1 MAPKKK
7 KKAASNPARGF
18 ATVSVPSKTKADDGV
33 IEPEAVSAD
42 VGHAESTSHESRGAV
57 DISQPLQESSF
68 QKMTADQMEAHLEDA
83 ELQIIVDKFA
93 DRSKREAVR
102 QVAKLETERRT
113 LRAQAMPLETDDW
126 LSEGLVQ
133 EICTL
138 YRSCE
143 GEQES
148 SLCSLQADKELQ
160 QDDLLVKLWTLQQVL
175 KLLHIPHEERVL
187 KHVVSLTSDLILKSK
202 DYVWGLEESLDWLA
216 LQSSPEELPL
226 YQPSVPS
233 SRPFHSE
240 YSIPASSSESSRAAS
255 PTRMVN
261 GRSRA
266 PVIQSTIPSTAVSG
280 KADRQDHSDKKL
292 ASSSDTDESTDDD
305 NDPDGLV
312 SRYIDTKLQLLRLEP
327 EFHHD
332 KSATTKSE
340 YEKELKPSQ
349 VSRLRRRVENIE
361 RDILFDH
368 EKANAQLND
377 TLNQFRPDISKRR
390 AERCVTK
397 PLTKDSSGASTPQA
411 TSEGPEALLDPAD
424 SEDAV
429 DDLFGDM
436 FASAE
441 TFPPTHKHTAQNEYD
456 DSILLVDFGKWA
468 GISPRRVLEDTCKTR

>member
-7 KKAASNPARGF
+7 KLASNPARGF
-18 ATVSVPSKTKADDGV
+18 ATVSLPSKTKTDDGV
-33 IEPEAVSAD
+33 IEAEAVSAG
-42 VGHAESTSHESRGAV
+42 VGHAESTSHEPRGPV
-57 DISQPLQESSF
+57 DISQPLQEPSF
-68 QKMTADQMEAHLEDA
+68 QEMTADQMEAHLEDA
-83 ELQIIVDKFA
+83 ELQNIVEKSA
-93 DRSKREAVR
+93 ERSKREAAR
-102 QVAKLETERRT
+102 QAAKLETERRT

-126 LSEGLVQ
+126 LSEGLVE

-148 SLCSLQADKELQ
+148 TLRSPRVDKELQ

-187 KHVVSLTSDLILKSK
+187 KHVVSLTTDLMLRPK

-226 YQPSVPS
+226 YQPTLPS
-233 SRPFHSE
+233 SRPFQNE
-240 YSIPASSSESSRAAS
+240 YSVPPSGSESSRAAS

-261 GRSRA
+261 ERSRGA
-266 PVIQSTIPSTAVSG
+266 VIQSTIASTPVSR
-280 KADRQDHSDKKL
+280 KANRRDDSDKKL
-292 ASSSDTDESTDDD
+292 ASSTDTDESTDDD
-305 NDPDGLV
+305 NDPDRLV
-312 SRYIDTKLQLLRLEP
+312 SRYIDTKLQLLSLEP
-327 EFHHD
+327 EFQHD
-332 KSATTKSE
+332 KSSTTE
-340 YEKELKPSQ
+340 PEHEKGLKPSQ

-368 EKANAQLND
+368 KKANAQLSE
-377 TLNQFRPDISKRR
+377 TLNQFRADISKRR

-397 PLTKDSSGASTPQA
+397 SLTKDISGASTPQA
-411 TSEGPEALLDPAD
+411 PSNDPEALLDPAE

-429 DDLFGDM
+429 DGLFGDM
-436 FASAE
+436 FTSAE
-441 TFPPTHKHTAQNEYD
+441 TFPPTHKHTAQNEDD
-456 DSILLVDFGKWA
+456 DSMLLVDFGKWA